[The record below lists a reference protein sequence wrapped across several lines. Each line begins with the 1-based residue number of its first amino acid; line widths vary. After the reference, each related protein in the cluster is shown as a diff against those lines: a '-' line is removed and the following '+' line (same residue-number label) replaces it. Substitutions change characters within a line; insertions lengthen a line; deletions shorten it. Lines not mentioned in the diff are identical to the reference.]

1 MAAVSAS
8 SMLEFVRRIF
18 RERRDYGM
26 LTIRQLRTLYTDELK
41 VKHLSS
47 ENREV
52 FASIV
57 TTVFKEF
64 ENVVDCS
71 NTDQDCDKLGRMDD
85 VSEALEGDLYS
96 PCSPSPP
103 PQNGNCRPDDADSPF
118 KGPASRNT
126 QGAVVSSSDS
136 DDDDVIRAVKETLGV
151 RTHKPR
157 SPQAQERKTPPRPL
171 VFPTMELPCD
181 ASDSDSEGKLMIAES
196 PVSAESPRRTSEDG
210 EINSRLAE
218 DQRDVSRVSA
228 DAAKTESVAQTPA
241 TKSVGNSGKNTGN
254 SNNKRKFSRK
264 NNGKSNS
271 KAAGASNSNV
281 GTKSKRGQKAS
292 PEDSNNSK
300 GPKSVDDMP
309 LFTLKFT
316 KTKSGGW
323 VMVRP
328 RSEDSDAGDEATPR
342 KRPPT
347 RRRRVVAPKKARE
360 KVTAK
365 SIFDSSD
372 DEPLSELRNRG
383 ATTAAPPVVR
393 NSEGNAD
400 GNDGTNNTNT
410 LSDLE
415 RKLEDVERRRSDGA
429 PAKKRRKPASKPQS
443 SEAPQVAR
451 LMRCIAAAGL
461 RVSYV
466 RLLEPTDSVQVKA
479 AKLLDVLEKAGL
491 KGKPTLKNCR
501 KLKALQGLDEANV
514 VDSLPEG
521 RPKRTTRG
529 SLGPLTDGVAPDI
542 SQESSMVAD
551 ESRKVFSRLK
561 DIIDSEEESE

>member
-1 MAAVSAS
+1 
-8 SMLEFVRRIF
+8 
-18 RERRDYGM
+18 M

-218 DQRDVSRVSA
+218 DQRD
-228 DAAKTESVAQTPA
+228 
-241 TKSVGNSGKNTGN
+241 
-254 SNNKRKFSRK
+254 
-264 NNGKSNS
+264 
-271 KAAGASNSNV
+271 
-281 GTKSKRGQKAS
+281 KAS

-393 NSEGNAD
+393 NSEGNA
-400 GNDGTNNTNT
+400 GTNNTNT

-429 PAKKRRKPASKPQS
+429 PAKKRRKS

>member
-1 MAAVSAS
+1 MSA
-8 SMLEFVRRIF
+8 L
-18 RERRDYGM
+18 
-26 LTIRQLRTLYTDELK
+26 
-41 VKHLSS
+41 LS
-47 ENREV
+47 
-52 FASIV
+52 FL
-57 TTVFKEF
+57 
-64 ENVVDCS
+64 
-71 NTDQDCDKLGRMDD
+71 QDCDKLGRMDD

-126 QGAVVSSSDS
+126 QGALVSSSDS

-157 SPQAQERKTPPRPL
+157 SPQAQERKATWRVSLVSTAPPSPYSSSAIFHFALPYRKTAKQQAEPTPKAFGTLGTGRILESVNDRSAAAYIRDLSTLAASVRMTLELCRTPPRPL
-171 VFPTMELPCD
+171 VFPTVELPCD

-210 EINSRLAE
+210 ETNSRLAE

-228 DAAKTESVAQTPA
+228 DAAEMQSVAQTPA
-241 TKSVGNSGKNTGN
+241 TKS
-254 SNNKRKFSRK
+254 
-264 NNGKSNS
+264 
-271 KAAGASNSNV
+271 
-281 GTKSKRGQKAS
+281 KAS

-383 ATTAAPPVVR
+383 ATTATPPAVR
-393 NSEGNAD
+393 NSEDNAD
-400 GNDGTNNTNT
+400 GNGSANNTNT

-429 PAKKRRKPASKPQS
+429 PAKKRRKVGYLFFVRRKICYTTGSVATPASKLQS

-491 KGKPTLKNCR
+491 KG
-501 KLKALQGLDEANV
+501 D
-514 VDSLPEG
+514 
-521 RPKRTTRG
+521 
-529 SLGPLTDGVAPDI
+529 
-542 SQESSMVAD
+542 
-551 ESRKVFSRLK
+551 
-561 DIIDSEEESE
+561 